1 MNDWFLTHDVAQE
14 MAKEI
19 VEVFAGCLREE
30 AQHDAFVEVYTR
42 LKAGLEEFQGR
53 ATQRHNRMR
62 PGLN

>member
-1 MNDWFLTHDVAQE
+1 MKDWLLTHDVAKE

-30 AQHDAFVEVYTR
+30 EQHDAFVEVYTR
-42 LKAGLEEFQGR
+42 LKAGLEEFQAR
-53 ATQRHNRMR
+53 ARQTQDPMR